1 MGFFF
6 LVFAIIILLFIVK
19 SANTRQEKEKAADI
33 KITQRGYEK
42 SSEIALYIYILAAF
56 LLFCILFVPIIKSFL
71 QWH

>member
-19 SANTRQEKEKAADI
+19 SSNTRQEKEKEKAADI
-33 KITQRGYEK
+33 KITQRGYEN
-42 SSEIALYIYILAAF
+42 SSEIALYILAAF

>member
-19 SANTRQEKEKAADI
+19 SVNTRQEKEKAADI

-42 SSEIALYIYILAAF
+42 SSEIALYILAAF

>member
-19 SANTRQEKEKAADI
+19 SSNTRQEKGKAADI

-42 SSEIALYIYILAAF
+42 SSEAALYILAAF

>member
-19 SANTRQEKEKAADI
+19 SSNTRQEKGKAAGI
-33 KITQRGYEK
+33 KITQKGYEK
-42 SSEIALYIYILAAF
+42 SSEIALYILAAF

>member
-6 LVFAIIILLFIVK
+6 LVFAITILLPIVK
-19 SANTRQEKEKAADI
+19 SSNTRQEKEKIADI

-42 SSEIALYIYILAAF
+42 SSEIALYILAAF

>member
-19 SANTRQEKEKAADI
+19 SSNTRQEKGKAAGI
-33 KITQRGYEK
+33 KITQKGYEK
-42 SSEIALYIYILAAF
+42 SSEVALYILAAF

>member
-42 SSEIALYIYILAAF
+42 PSEIALYILAAF

>member
-19 SANTRQEKEKAADI
+19 SANTRQEKEKAANI

-42 SSEIALYIYILAAF
+42 SSEIALYILAAF

>member
-6 LVFAIIILLFIVK
+6 LVFAITILLFIVK
-19 SANTRQEKEKAADI
+19 SSNTRQEKEKAADI
-33 KITQRGYEK
+33 KITQKGYEK
-42 SSEIALYIYILAAF
+42 SSEIALYILAAF

>member
-42 SSEIALYIYILAAF
+42 SSEIALYILAAF
-56 LLFCILFVPIIKSFL
+56 LLFCILIVPIIKSFL

>member
-6 LVFAIIILLFIVK
+6 LVFVIIILLFIVK
-19 SANTRQEKEKAADI
+19 SSNTRQEKGKAAGI
-33 KITQRGYEK
+33 KITQKGYEK
-42 SSEIALYIYILAAF
+42 SSEVALYILAAF

>member
-42 SSEIALYIYILAAF
+42 SSETALYILAAF

>member
-6 LVFAIIILLFIVK
+6 LVFAITILLFIVK

-42 SSEIALYIYILAAF
+42 SSEAALYIVAAF

>member
-1 MGFFF
+1 MGLFF

-42 SSEIALYIYILAAF
+42 SSEIALYILAAF

>member
-42 SSEIALYIYILAAF
+42 SSEAALYILAAF
-56 LLFCILFVPIIKSFL
+56 LLFCILFVPIIKAFL

>member
-33 KITQRGYEK
+33 KITQRGYEN
-42 SSEIALYIYILAAF
+42 SSEIALYILAAF

>member
-19 SANTRQEKEKAADI
+19 SSNTRQEKEKAADI

-42 SSEIALYIYILAAF
+42 SSEIALYILAAF
-56 LLFCILFVPIIKSFL
+56 LLFCILVVPIIKSFL

>member
-6 LVFAIIILLFIVK
+6 LVFAIIILLFVVK
-19 SANTRQEKEKAADI
+19 SSNTRQEKGKAAGI
-33 KITQRGYEK
+33 KITQKGYEK
-42 SSEIALYIYILAAF
+42 SSEVALYILAAF

>member
-19 SANTRQEKEKAADI
+19 SANTRQEKGKAAGI
-33 KITQRGYEK
+33 KITQKGYEK
-42 SSEIALYIYILAAF
+42 SSEVALYILAAF

>member
-6 LVFAIIILLFIVK
+6 LVFAITILLLIVK
-19 SANTRQEKEKAADI
+19 SSNTRQEKEKIADI

-42 SSEIALYIYILAAF
+42 SSEIALYILAAF

>member
-19 SANTRQEKEKAADI
+19 SANTRQEKEKEKAADI

-42 SSEIALYIYILAAF
+42 SSETALYILAAF

>member
-42 SSEIALYIYILAAF
+42 SSEIALCIYISCFSTF
-56 LLFCILFVPIIKSFL
+56 LHIICSNN
-71 QWH
+71 

>member
-19 SANTRQEKEKAADI
+19 SSNTRQEKEKAADI

-42 SSEIALYIYILAAF
+42 SSEIALYILAAF

>member
-42 SSEIALYIYILAAF
+42 SSEIALYILAAF

>member
-19 SANTRQEKEKAADI
+19 SSNTRQEKGKAAGI
-33 KITQRGYEK
+33 KITQKGYEK
-42 SSEIALYIYILAAF
+42 SSEVALYILAAF
-56 LLFCILFVPIIKSFL
+56 LLFCILFIPIIKSFL

>member
-6 LVFAIIILLFIVK
+6 LVFAITILLFIVK
-19 SANTRQEKEKAADI
+19 SSNTRQEKEKIAGI
-33 KITQRGYEK
+33 KITQKGYEK
-42 SSEIALYIYILAAF
+42 SSEVALYILAAF

>member
-19 SANTRQEKEKAADI
+19 SSNTRQEKGKAAGI
-33 KITQRGYEK
+33 KTTQKGYEK
-42 SSEIALYIYILAAF
+42 SSEVALYILAAF

>member
-6 LVFAIIILLFIVK
+6 LVFAIIILIFIVK

-42 SSEIALYIYILAAF
+42 SSEIALYIY
-56 LLFCILFVPIIKSFL
+56 
-71 QWH
+71 

>member
-19 SANTRQEKEKAADI
+19 SSNTRQEKGKAAGI
-33 KITQRGYEK
+33 KITQKGYEN
-42 SSEIALYIYILAAF
+42 SSEVALYILAAF

>member
-42 SSEIALYIYILAAF
+42 SSEIALYILAAF
-56 LLFCILFVPIIKSFL
+56 LLFCILFVPIIKSFI